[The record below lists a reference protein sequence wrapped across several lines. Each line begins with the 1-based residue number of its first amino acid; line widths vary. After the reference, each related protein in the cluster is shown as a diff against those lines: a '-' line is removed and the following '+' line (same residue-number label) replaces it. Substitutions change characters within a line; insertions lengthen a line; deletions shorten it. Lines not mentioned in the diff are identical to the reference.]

1 MCTEPA
7 LLADLAAALT
17 AASGGTAP
25 TPVELAELLWL
36 AGRLEDAD
44 RRAEPSTGTLPDG
57 PHPSPAPEATPP
69 PLPQQ
74 PPPRTPPKAPTP
86 APPGPGKPD
95 RVPLY
100 LDQAE
105 DTAAVTPASLLA
117 PAPPMLR
124 HPLPLQRALRPLK
137 RRVPSP
143 TGGRVLDERAT
154 ADRIARLG
162 AHPSSWLPV
171 MRPSP
176 ERWLRLALLHDTG
189 PTMPVWRPLVRE
201 LHTAL
206 AQSGVFRTVSLHR
219 ATPDGRVEHL
229 TVPHDG
235 RTVALLLSDCTGPQ
249 WREGEA
255 GRRWLGTLHSLATRM
270 PLAVVQPLPEHLWRT
285 TALPAR
291 PGLLTAPH
299 AAAPLSSLGFTP
311 YAESGPGPSRHPGSV
326 PLPVLEPG
334 PAWLA
339 NWSRLTA
346 TTGGV
351 HVPGAAA
358 WLPPSP
364 VADEPREDVASL
376 TPEELVLRFR
386 ATASP
391 QAFRLAGHLAV
402 GVPHLPVMRLVHA
415 ALEPEPR
422 PQHLAEVILSGM
434 LTTTPGPPGS
444 YAFRDGVRDLLLRSL
459 PRTAR
464 GRTSELLLRVGA
476 LIDERAGVAAG
487 EFRATTR
494 GAAAEAFATVS
505 EESVRRLSGG
515 TGGVPSRGIGGRY
528 RLLRRLRAG
537 GTVWQARDE
546 VLGRVVAVKLYGAMP
561 ARQHRAFLDSSR
573 VLADVDHPNVVKV
586 HHFGVED
593 GTAYTVMEYLDGV
606 ALNTLAVSGGYR
618 LPTSLRASVVTQLTY
633 AVKAVHAAGIT
644 HGRIGMPQAAL
655 LPDGTV
661 KLTLFA
667 PGGTSDPDAI
677 AEDLYRLGSVIN
689 LMNKRASSDRDAALQ
704 EIHRS
709 AAEGLLSRDA
719 ARQEAALAILLGPQ
733 RDHLRPA
740 LSEQRH
746 YRLLGPLTVTRNA
759 TPLTPS
765 APALQSMLGMLLLRN
780 GSPVSRGELL
790 EGLWDAGRRPD
801 RADALLGTYASR
813 LRNAL
818 GPGTLATLPDGYALH
833 TSADTVDIVRCQDLA
848 ARAESARAA
857 GDLPA
862 ARDHV
867 AEALSL
873 WRGTPLDGVPGPAAR
888 TARTRLTQLHLTLL
902 KTRAELDLDLGHFQ
916 RAATDLTALVRDH
929 PSREDFR
936 RLQLIALHRLGRTD
950 EALESYEEYEAAGG
964 LTGSALA
971 ELHRDLREAQGNAR
985 AASRAHT
992 SAMFRFAED
1001 PVHPDA
1007 HTALGR
1013 AVALLIVEAGLGPD
1027 EHGLLPRPDGHEVR
1041 VETEPAARRLLT
1053 ATLQHLEA
1061 RLWDV
1066 PGCPRLIVTFW
1077 PMTDPDRPEADILHA
1092 DLDAADANAVVAVP
1106 PALRAALPGGATVG
1120 TRDRYWRVFQ
1130 YLPQTVVDE
1139 GTRNAVRGPQAVPPD
1154 GELPRPAHDHAVIV
1168 YRRPDGTLTR
1178 TPPTGSA
1185 PVREFYEVDVTQRS
1199 LFVDAGHGARVT
1211 VRVTD
1216 PVEAA
1221 LHPDLDLAEE
1231 LTDRLETEL
1240 GRAPTPLNRRALAA
1254 RLQSHPLPGY
1264 TTRWHLHET
1273 ESRPASPSTLTLT
1286 EALDVAESSDVHALD
1301 LTLRMQTP
1309 RAPSL
1314 AGTLAAAEV
1323 VLLGFDGPLVQL
1335 YAGVRAARNAARELA
1350 ELATELRD
1358 PEEALSGDPLRTVD
1372 TPMEVDVH
1380 PLDVLRTFAGHRR
1393 LAQPLRERLDAIEL
1407 RALRTAR
1414 PTRDADRLLRAL
1426 GAIGRPVS
1434 VVSDVS
1440 PHVVSAHLQNRALT
1454 VHGRADDPRLL
1465 MPNPDVLHR
1474 ALHRPGSPTPHAVP
1488 VLIGSSP
1495 AELTAARTLGIPF
1508 IGYAPNRRTATRLT
1522 TAGPHHLVHNLA
1534 ELIEALPR

>member
-1 MCTEPA
+1 MRTEPV
-7 LLADLAAALT
+7 LLGDLAAALT

-44 RRAEPSTGTLPDG
+44 RRAEPSTGILPDG
-57 PHPSPAPEATPP
+57 PHPSPAPVATPP

-105 DTAAVTPASLLA
+105 DTAAVTAASLLA
-117 PAPPMLR
+117 PTPPMLR

-171 MRPSP
+171 MRPAP
-176 ERWLRLALLHDTG
+176 ERWLRLVLLHDTG

-311 YAESGPGPSRHPGSV
+311 YAESGPGPSRHHGSV

-402 GVPHLPVMRLVHA
+402 GVPHLPVMRLVQA

-464 GRTSELLLRVGA
+464 GRTSELLVRVGE

-515 TGGVPSRGIGGRY
+515 TGGVPSRGIGSRY

-546 VLGRVVAVKLYGAMP
+546 ERGHDVAVKLYEAMP
-561 ARQHRAFLDSSR
+561 ARQHHAFLHHSG
-573 VLADVDHPNVVKV
+573 VLARIDHPNVVRV
-586 HHFGVED
+586 HDFGVED
-593 GTAYTVMEYLDGV
+593 GTAYAVMEYLEGV
-606 ALNTLAVSGGYR
+606 PLNTLAVSGSYQ
-618 LPTSLRASVVTQLTY
+618 LPAPLRTSVTMQLAG
-633 AVKAVHAAGIT
+633 AVDAVHSAGIR
-644 HGRIGMPQAAL
+644 HGRIGMPQVTL

-667 PGGTSDPDAI
+667 PGAASDPTGI
-677 AEDLYRLGSVIN
+677 AEDLRQLGSLVDLLYKGVSPGGDTAVSRLHLSTAKV
-689 LMNKRASSDRDAALQ
+689 LMTEAP
-704 EIHRS
+704 
-709 AAEGLLSRDA
+709 
-719 ARQEAALAILLGPQ
+719 ARQEQAMSLL
-733 RDHLRPA
+733 LRPLPDNDRSA
-740 LSEQRH
+740 GHDPRH

-818 GPGTLATLPDGYALH
+818 GPGALATLPDGYALH
-833 TSADTVDIVRCQDLA
+833 TSTDTVDIVRCQALA
-848 ARAESARAA
+848 ALVESARAA

-862 ARDHV
+862 ARDHA

-888 TARTRLTQLHLTLL
+888 TARTRFTQLHLTLL
-902 KTRAELDLDLGHFQ
+902 KTRAELDLGLGDFE
-916 RAATDLTALVRDH
+916 RAATDLSPLVRDH
-929 PSREDFR
+929 PSHEDFR
-936 RLQLIALHRLGRTD
+936 RLQLIALRQLGREG
-950 EALESYEEYEAAGG
+950 EALEAYSQYVRSGGRRGDLLEEVQRELQGARDTARSAA
-964 LTGSALA
+964 
-971 ELHRDLREAQGNAR
+971 
-985 AASRAHT
+985 RAHT
-992 SAMFRFAED
+992 SATFRFAED

-1013 AVALLIVEAGLGPD
+1013 AVALLVTEAGLD
-1027 EHGLLPRPDGHEVR
+1027 AREHGLLARADGHEVLLK
-1041 VETEPAARRLLT
+1041 TADAALLLLT
-1053 ATLQHLEA
+1053 ATQA
-1061 RLWDV
+1061 QRRPYLWDVV
-1066 PGCPRLIVTFW
+1066 PGCPRLLVTFW
-1077 PMTDPDRPEADILHA
+1077 PTAGPGRPDAGTLRA
-1092 DLDAADANAVVAVP
+1092 DLDAADADAMIVVP
-1106 PALRAALPGGATVG
+1106 PALRSALPKSASAGIGAT
-1120 TRDRYWRVFQ
+1120 YWRWFEH
-1130 YLPQTVVDE
+1130 LPQTVVDE
-1139 GTRNAVRGPQAVPPD
+1139 GTRNNVRGPHALPPA
-1154 GELPRPAHDHAVIV
+1154 GELPRPAPEHAVV
-1168 YRRPDGTLTR
+1168 VHRRPDGGLTLT
-1178 TPPTGSA
+1178 PPA
-1185 PVREFYEVDVTQRS
+1185 EPDPAWEHYEVDLTRHS
-1199 LFVDAGHGARVT
+1199 LFVDAGPGALVS

-1216 PVEAA
+1216 PVEAVRHA
-1221 LHPDLDLAEE
+1221 DLDLTEE
-1231 LTDRLETEL
+1231 LTDHLESEL
-1240 GRAPTPLNRRALAA
+1240 GRLPTPLDRAELERRLAA
-1254 RLQSHPLPGY
+1254 GHPLPGHAV
-1264 TTRWHLHET
+1264 RWQLLDT
-1273 ESRPASPSTLTLT
+1273 EPPPTSHALSFT
-1286 EALDVAESSDVHALD
+1286 EALDVAESEDVHALD
-1301 LTLRMQTP
+1301 LTLGLQTR

-1314 AGTLAAAEV
+1314 ADTLATAEAF
-1323 VLLGFDGPLVQL
+1323 LLGFDGPLLQL

-1426 GAIGRPVS
+1426 GATGRPLS

-1454 VHGRADDPRLL
+1454 VHGRADDLRLL

-1474 ALHRPGSPTPHAVP
+1474 ALHRPGSPTPHA

-1522 TAGPHHLVHNLA
+1522 TTGPHHLVHNLA